1 MRQRQFFG
9 VVGGAAAA
17 AWPFAARA
25 KQAAKEPAIGHL
37 GQPVHPH
44 DKWNTPLYNG

>member
-1 MRQRQFFG
+1 MAVRSPRET
-9 VVGGAAAA
+9 
-17 AWPFAARA
+17 
-25 KQAAKEPAIGHL
+25 AAKEPAIGHLGHL